1 MASRNM
7 ASRNM
12 ASRNMGSCRQAWRIA
27 GIIRK
32 TAVVSL
38 LAVLAFVLLPVA
50 LPAQAGGEPFGGP
63 RGPGKS
69 AKGGLLEGIIG
80 QLIAEK
86 SAIRT
91 TVFSNED
98 GRYEFPRLAAG
109 SYTLRIAQ
117 PREFHPYVRET
128 VAIDGATELP
138 DITLTRLTGGEVL
151 PPTPEIAAQMTGSE
165 WLASLSG

>member
-7 ASRNM
+7 ASRNIG
-12 ASRNMGSCRQAWRIA
+12 ACRPAWRLPAILPQ
-27 GIIRK
+27 
-32 TAVVSL
+32 TPVVSL

-50 LPAQAGGEPFGGP
+50 LPAQAGSELLGGP
-63 RGPGKS
+63 RGLVKS
-69 AKGGLLEGIIG
+69 AKGDLLEGIMV

-117 PREFHPYVRET
+117 
-128 VAIDGATELP
+128 
-138 DITLTRLTGGEVL
+138 
-151 PPTPEIAAQMTGSE
+151 
-165 WLASLSG
+165 